1 MKVAIAQIDCQIRNV
16 AANLLAYGLGRRVE
30 YYDMPTVRTIARDA
44 AANENRM
51 SEFVLGVVNS
61 PAFQM
66 SRVETTVE
74 EGMQ

>member
-1 MKVAIAQIDCQIRNV
+1 MLASLISGVIIRNF